1 LFMVLSQYGRYF
13 SACVGKKRLKPADRT
28 KKASGVSGFFQRTWL
43 SHSAPLDFLS
53 RIL

>member
-1 LFMVLSQYGRYF
+1 MVLSQYGRYF
-13 SACVGKKRLKPADRT
+13 SACVGKKRLTPADLGLT
-28 KKASGVSGFFQRTWL
+28 QNEKSQWCFWL